1 MSVPEMGVHK
11 VIFNIFRKSALGLI
25 FLFLMHSFCAQE
37 VMVLHPEDENISEKI
52 EKFMDSGELP
62 KTIRLAP
69 GVYHLTQ
76 SINLRS
82 NISLEGF
89 SAEKT
94 ILKFDLGGKGNC
106 INIIGKSEKSSQYI
120 TLRYDE
126 GAEPSDYFKIYNASP
141 GEKGLSEWGKES
153 LGKVVTGELEGN
165 VLMINYR
172 LRAFES
178 ALLGDSVLCYQL
190 EPVENVSISKLK
202 ILRLDESTGQTSNI
216 LLKYAVNCFISDIV
230 SENCNYSH
238 ITLENTFGNMIVHD
252 LFKDGFSH
260 GNGGKAY
267 GVTLQFGATSNEVN
281 GCFFDSL
288 RHGVVLQLGAN
299 QNFISENYFSNGF
312 WEEVWLPKKAA
323 GDIVL
328 HGNYPYMNF
337 IEGNICNNIV
347 VDNSHGLNGSYNIIQ
362 HNLTLRYG
370 IYMNNKAVDKK
381 IYVFDNR
388 IKKSCFQK
396 GVRLGRNPV
405 ESCGNLI
412 NGKEKK
418 AIGKCDHVSTKDDLI
433 AKIARSTNDATVYF
447 GITIQ
452 ED

>member
-1 MSVPEMGVHK
+1 MHK
-11 VIFNIFRKSALGLI
+11 FIFDIFRKSALGLI
-25 FLFLMHSFCAQE
+25 FLFLIDCVFAQE
-37 VMVLHPEDENISEKI
+37 VMILYPEDDNISGKI
-52 EKFMDSGELP
+52 EKFIASGELP
-62 KTIRLAP
+62 KTIQFAP
-69 GVYHLTQ
+69 GVYHLTKT
-76 SINLRS
+76 INLRS

-89 SAEKT
+89 SSEKT
-94 ILKFDLGGKGNC
+94 ILEFDLSGKGNC
-106 INIIGKSEKSSQYI
+106 INIIGKSEKSIQPI
-120 TLRYDE
+120 KLQYDE
-126 GAEPSDYFKIYNASP
+126 EVELSDYFKIYNGSP

-153 LGKVVTGELEGN
+153 LGKIVVGKLDGYILKTSS
-165 VLMINYR
+165 R
-172 LRAFES
+172 LRAFEL
-178 ALLGDSVLCYQL
+178 ALLGDSILCYRL
-190 EPVENVSISKLK
+190 RPVENVSISKLK
-202 ILRLDESTGQTSNI
+202 ILRVDESVGQTSNI
-216 LLKYAVNCFISDIV
+216 FLKYAVNCLVSEII

-238 ITLENTFGNMIVHD
+238 VTLENTFGSIIVHD

-267 GVTLQFGATSNEVN
+267 GVTLQFGATSNEVS

-299 QNFISENYFSNGF
+299 QNFIRENYFANGF

-328 HGNYPYMNF
+328 HGNYPYLNF

-347 VDNSHGLNGSYNIIQ
+347 IDNSHGLNGPYNIIE

-370 IYMNNKAVDKK
+370 IYMNKKSVDEK

-388 IKKSCFQK
+388 IRKGCFRK
-396 GVRLGRNPV
+396 GMKFGKNPV

-418 AIGKCDHVSTKDDLI
+418 VIGQCNHVSTKDDLI
-433 AKIARSTNDATVYF
+433 AKIARSSNEATDYF
-447 GITIQ
+447 GITLK